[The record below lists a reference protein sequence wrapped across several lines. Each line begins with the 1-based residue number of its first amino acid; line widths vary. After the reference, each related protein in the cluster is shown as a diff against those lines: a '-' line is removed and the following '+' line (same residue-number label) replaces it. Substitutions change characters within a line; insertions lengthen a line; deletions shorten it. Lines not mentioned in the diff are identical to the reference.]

1 MKSENWMLALEYDDQ
16 LSSLIRNSGM
26 CVQEVSFASD
36 KCLDVFWWKD
46 NRGVVHWFRDNDW
59 KPIPVKSD
67 SLPDEFKV
75 GKTIS
80 VKSEFLPVRAIGPS
94 DSNSLLDCK
103 ADKVIVE
110 DLVCSGE

>member
-1 MKSENWMLALEYDDQ
+1 MKSENSRLALEYDDQ
-16 LSSLIRNSGM
+16 LWLMIENSGM
-26 CVQEVSFASD
+26 CIQEVSFASD

-67 SLPDEFKV
+67 SLPNDFKV
-75 GKTIS
+75 GKTVS

-94 DSNSLLDCK
+94 NSNSHLDCK